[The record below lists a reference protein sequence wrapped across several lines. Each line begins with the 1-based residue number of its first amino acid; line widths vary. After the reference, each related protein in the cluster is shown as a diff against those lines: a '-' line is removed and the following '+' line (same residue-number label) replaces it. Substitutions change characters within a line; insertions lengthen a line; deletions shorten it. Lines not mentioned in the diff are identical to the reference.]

1 MSGSDE
7 LARVNVRILD
17 KDYPVAC
24 PAKERN
30 DLIESAAYLNTKM
43 REIRDGG
50 KVVGADRIAVIAAL
64 NMANELV
71 KLRGREQHLEGDVGG
86 RLKGMR
92 ERVEKALEKG
102 RQLEL

>member
-1 MSGSDE
+1 LSGSDE
-7 LARVNVRILD
+7 LTRVNVRILD
-17 KDYPVAC
+17 KEYPVAC
-24 PAKERN
+24 PAKERS

-71 KLRGREQHLEGDVGG
+71 KLRSREQHLEGDVGV

>member
-7 LARVNVRILD
+7 LTRVNVRILD
-17 KDYPVAC
+17 KEYPVAC

-71 KLRGREQHLEGDVGG
+71 KLRGREQHLEGNVGV
-86 RLKGMR
+86 RIKGMR

>member
-1 MSGSDE
+1 LSAADE
-7 LARVNVRILD
+7 VARVNVRILD

-24 PAKERN
+24 PVRERD

-43 REIRDGG
+43 REIRDSG
-50 KVVGADRIAVIAAL
+50 KVVGSDRIAVIAAL

-71 KLRGREQHLEGDVGG
+71 KLRGREQHLEGDVGV
-86 RLKGMR
+86 RLKGLR
-92 ERVEKALEKG
+92 ERVEMALEKG

>member
-1 MSGSDE
+1 MSGADE
-7 LARVNVRILD
+7 VTRMNVRILD
-17 KDYPVAC
+17 KEYPVAC
-24 PAKERN
+24 PARERD

-43 REIRDGG
+43 REIRDSG

-71 KLRGREQHLEGDVGG
+71 KLRGREQHLEGDLGVRIRG
-86 RLKGMR
+86 LR
-92 ERVEKALEKG
+92 ERVELALEKG

>member
-7 LARVNVRILD
+7 LTRVNVRILD
-17 KDYPVAC
+17 KEYPVAC

-43 REIRDGG
+43 REIRDSG

-71 KLRGREQHLEGDVGG
+71 KLRSREQHLEGDVGV

>member
-7 LARVNVRILD
+7 LTRVNVRILD
-17 KDYPVAC
+17 KEYPVAC

-71 KLRGREQHLEGDVGG
+71 KLRSREQHLEGDVGV